1 MKNYLFQE
9 ADFYG
14 ASSLIFDEK
23 KKPIVCKATWMHGLG
38 PILRNRYLKNVIVH
52 YNETHLPLHLVNND
66 KTVKELANQKI
77 DAVAVG
83 MPYIYT
89 NTFFQQKR
97 GNTKYKRIYFPP
109 HSIGFT
115 QKTRYKR
122 WKNIIAKYNC
132 DAISLTYI
140 DYHHLK
146 KYNYDLGNI
155 SIILGAKSD
164 DKSSL
169 ERMALTFFSTK
180 EIITDTR
187 SSHLAYA
194 AASGVKVRVI
204 SEVEE
209 KQKPISRKKYIPKKY
224 AKDFQYENNLE
235 KPHEKIT
242 ESVFMTGNDNEIREY
257 SEYILGI
264 DYRKSLDDMRS
275 YLTPQN
281 GIQVLKIASLLL
293 VNKIMRK
300 AGI

>member
-14 ASSLIFDEK
+14 ASSLIFGEK
-23 KKPIVCKATWMHGLG
+23 KRPIVFKATWMHGLG
-38 PILRNRYLKNVIVH
+38 PVLRNRYLKNVIVH

-66 KTVKELANQKI
+66 KTVEQLADQKI
-77 DAVAVG
+77 DAIAVG

-89 NTFFQQKR
+89 KTFLQQKR
-97 GNTKYKRIYFPP
+97 GNTVYKRIYFPP
-109 HSIGFT
+109 HSIGFS
-115 QKTRYKR
+115 QKSRYKR

-132 DAISLTYI
+132 DAISLTDI
-140 DYHHLK
+140 DYYHLK
-146 KYNYDLGNI
+146 KSNYDLGDVNI
-155 SIILGAKSD
+155 IFGAKSD

-209 KQKPISRKKYIPKKY
+209 KQQSIPRTKYIPKKY

-235 KPHEKIT
+235 KHHEKIT
-242 ESVFMTGNDNEIREY
+242 ESVFMTGNDNEIKEY
-257 SEYILGI
+257 SEYVLGI
-264 DYRKSLDDMRS
+264 DSRRSIDEMKS
-275 YLTPQN
+275 YLTPLN
-281 GIQVLKIASLLL
+281 RIQVLNIVSLLL
-293 VNKIMRK
+293 INKFMRK
-300 AGI
+300 VGI